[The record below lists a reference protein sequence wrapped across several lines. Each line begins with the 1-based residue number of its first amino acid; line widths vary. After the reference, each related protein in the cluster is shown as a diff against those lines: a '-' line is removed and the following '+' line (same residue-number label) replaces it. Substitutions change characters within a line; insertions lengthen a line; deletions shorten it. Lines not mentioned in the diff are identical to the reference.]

1 MLSLSSSGPELKKSI
16 SMKMRYK
23 MSLNKH
29 RVPFFRVYIVSR
41 AFHPSSSS
49 FFLRAFPSF
58 FVVTVHHD
66 TLVRA
71 RAQLRKILKLF
82 YLKFYNS
89 HGETERVGRSAD
101 TTRRTSLMTFLL
113 CIAMHR
119 QGVRGNLTAS
129 SSSVIT
135 RDMTLACSINLLKQT
150 FANN

>member
-1 MLSLSSSGPELKKSI
+1 MIIRRSSSGTALRWLKPKNGGHALSSSGPELKKSI

-41 AFHPSSSS
+41 AFQPSSSS

-89 HGETERVGRSAD
+89 HGETERVGVVLPTPRVA
-101 TTRRTSLMTFLL
+101 
-113 CIAMHR
+113 HR
-119 QGVRGNLTAS
+119 
-129 SSSVIT
+129 
-135 RDMTLACSINLLKQT
+135 
-150 FANN
+150 